1 MTKSE
6 IIDGIYEQVGGFSKR
21 EAAQVVETVFDL
33 MKDVL
38 ADGEKIK
45 ISGFGNFVV
54 RAKRGRIGR
63 NPRTNA
69 PLPISARRVL
79 TFRPSPKLKEAL
91 NPGVT
96 FDAREEG

>member
-1 MTKSE
+1 MARRNGKA
-6 IIDGIYEQVGGFSKR
+6 
-21 EAAQVVETVFDL
+21 EAAWARSLELVHGLAGFRLDFDHFLVFFDPF
-33 MKDVL
+33 
-38 ADGEKIK
+38 KIK

-69 PLPISARRVL
+69 PMPISARRVL

-91 NPGVT
+91 NPGAT